1 MGDESSEAVSR
12 QVLQH
17 ALQEAR
23 PRVDV
28 IQKTLQLLA
37 ERKLRVIEEDCLLH
51 AASSRGHVD
60 VVRLMLREG
69 AAPAARN
76 GAGKTTY
83 EVAANAKIVEVYHQE
98 LTQSVA
104 AGDATKT
111 AALLAAGLSPNF
123 EEPGGAANADPSKPL
138 HWSALFGHARV
149 ALLLLEQGGADVN
162 ALNGEGATALHVACH
177 GGYAGVAAACLS
189 RRDVDTG
196 VVATGGACAGKTAL
210 EAASTDEVRALLVA
224 HLKREFEAVCKARAM
239 EGRKDLFD
247 HMLNEPKG
255 RREVALKSQKSY

>member
-111 AALLAAGLSPNF
+111 AALLAAEVP
-123 EEPGGAANADPSKPL
+123 KI
-138 HWSALFGHARV
+138 V
-149 ALLLLEQGGADVN
+149 
-162 ALNGEGATALHVACH
+162 
-177 GGYAGVAAACLS
+177 
-189 RRDVDTG
+189 
-196 VVATGGACAGKTAL
+196 K
-210 EAASTDEVRALLVA
+210 ASCRN
-224 HLKREFEAVCKARAM
+224 RE
-239 EGRKDLFD
+239 
-247 HMLNEPKG
+247 
-255 RREVALKSQKSY
+255 